1 MPETPASRRAA
12 ATRRAPLLEV
22 RGLVKEFPLGRKP
35 GSITGRSVVHAVT
48 DVSLAVAAGEI
59 LALVGESGSGKTT
72 LANCIAR
79 FEDPTAGE
87 ILMEGEA
94 LVTVRRTRGG
104 GRARWR
110 GTRRHMAG
118 RIQMVFQDPSSALN
132 PRHRVGRALTGP
144 LRLHG
149 ASRVEAEHRAA
160 ELLELTGLSAEMMR
174 AYPHQLNAGQRQRLV
189 IARSLTLSP
198 KLLLADEAVSRL
210 DVSMQSRVLNL
221 LLQVRDRLGVSII
234 FITHD
239 LSVVRQV
246 ADRVAVMYLG
256 RLMEVCDADDFFGQ
270 PSHPYSQALMR
281 STPHFGL
288 AANRYSVLEG
298 EIPSPS
304 APPAGCPFV
313 TRCRE
318 AQPRCNARPPAL
330 REVRDG
336 DLVACINRTPTA

>member
-1 MPETPASRRAA
+1 MPETVASRRAA
-12 ATRRAPLLEV
+12 SARAAPLLEV

-35 GSITGRSVVHAVT
+35 GSITERDVVHAVT
-48 DVSLAVAAGEI
+48 DVSLTVAAGEI

-72 LANCIAR
+72 LASCIAR
-79 FEDPTAGE
+79 FEDPTEGA
-87 ILMEGEA
+87 ILMEGEP
-94 LVTVRRTRGG
+94 LVTAR
-104 GRARWR
+104 RARGTSRASWR
-110 GTRRHMAG
+110 GTRKRMAG
-118 RIQMVFQDPSSALN
+118 QIQMVFQDPSSALN

-149 ASRVEAEHRAA
+149 ASRAEATRRAA
-160 ELLELTGLSAEMMR
+160 ELLELTGLSVEMAR

-189 IARSLTLSP
+189 IARALALSP

-221 LLQVRDRLGVSII
+221 LLRVRNELGVSII

-256 RLMEVCDADDFFGQ
+256 RLMEVCDAGDFFGQ

-281 STPHFGL
+281 STPRFGL
-288 AANRYSVLEG
+288 AANRYAVLEG

-304 APPAGCPFV
+304 HPPAGCPFV

-318 AQPRCNARPPAL
+318 ARPRCNESPPPL

-336 DLVACINRTPTA
+336 DLVACINRTPLE

>member
-1 MPETPASRRAA
+1 MPDAA
-12 ATRRAPLLEV
+12 ASNRATSTRSAPLLEI
-22 RGLVKEFPLGRKP
+22 RGLVKEFPLGRRP
-35 GSITGRSVVHAVT
+35 GSITGRNVVHAVT
-48 DVSLAVAAGEI
+48 DVSLSVAGGEI

-79 FEDPTAGE
+79 FEDPTEGE
-87 ILMEGEA
+87 ILMEGEP
-94 LVTVRRTRGG
+94 LVTARRARGG
-104 GRARWR
+104 SRASWR
-110 GTRRHMAG
+110 DTRKHMAG
-118 RIQMVFQDPSSALN
+118 RVQMVFQDPSSALN

-149 ASRVEAEHRAA
+149 ASRVEAEERTA
-160 ELLELTGLSAEMMR
+160 ELLELTGLSGEMAR

-221 LLQVRDRLGVSII
+221 LLRVRDELGVSII

-256 RLMEVCDADDFFGQ
+256 RLMEVCNADDFFGQ

-281 STPHFGL
+281 STPQFHL

-304 APPAGCPFV
+304 SPPAGCPFV

-318 AQPRCNARPPAL
+318 AEPRCHAGPPPL

-336 DLVACINRTPTA
+336 DLVACINRTPLE